1 MTTTEPE
8 VHFELV
14 LPRREL
20 PVPGSVSWL
29 SFTEPLL
36 VLPLVCWR
44 LSGCDG
50 GKSTMTREL
59 ELHLDWSLSSAISRA
74 STFS

>member
-14 LPRREL
+14 LPRREV
-20 PVPGSVSWL
+20 PEPGSLWWL

-36 VLPLVCWR
+36 GLPLVCWR